1 MRLKREEVTVDYYD
15 FTERQPSSEGQ
26 SVFTTNMT
34 IAANRWSTTDGRYGG
49 CRVTYRKGGARWGEG
64 GCTFN
69 SVLHRM
75 EGRGGKK
82 AGEGHGEEE
91 HGGWVGKRKARRVVG
106 HYATAQQTN

>member
-1 MRLKREEVTVDYYD
+1 M
-15 FTERQPSSEGQ
+15 
-26 SVFTTNMT
+26 
-34 IAANRWSTTDGRYGG
+34 
-49 CRVTYRKGGARWGEG
+49 GEG

-75 EGRGGKK
+75 EGRGRKK

-91 HGGWVGKRKARRVVG
+91 DGGWVGKGKARRVVG